1 MRILFTTPILEH
13 PAAGGPQ
20 LRIENSL
27 KALSKIC
34 DIHLL
39 YRTSDLNYITKSTN
53 TFFGDL
59 VKSYTTFEIYP
70 YRFKSTILR
79 YFVNSFFYL
88 TVNKRALRVIVDLIE
103 RNDIN
108 LIWFG
113 YGNIS
118 YSLIRKVK
126 KQIPHVKIV
135 CDTDSVWSR
144 FILRELPY
152 AKKLRKI
159 SIYIRGKL
167 KQRQEKSFV
176 NLSDITLAVSEVDAC
191 YYRLLTK
198 DKEKIKIFANVIDLN
213 EYSINVPIPESLK
226 RPSVYLAGT
235 FGSPL
240 SAMNI
245 AASWL
250 IQEIMPLV
258 WELREDIRLYIVGRN
273 SEKQFGNINNPLISV
288 LGEVKTV
295 LPFLKNSD
303 VAVVPLMF
311 ESGTRFKIL
320 EAAACKI
327 PIVSTSLGAE
337 GIDVVHA
344 SSILIANTAEDF
356 AASIIK
362 LINDSNL
369 SRLIAEDCYRLIK
382 DKYEVSSLVKQGHSV
397 LNKLG

>member
-1 MRILFTTPILEH
+1 VRILFTTPILEH

-39 YRTSDLNYITKSTN
+39 NRTTYLKDSSESTN
-53 TFFGDL
+53 SFFSDL
-59 VKSYTTFEIYP
+59 VKSYTIFAIYP
-70 YRFKSTILR
+70 YRFKSTLLR
-79 YFVNSFFYL
+79 FFVNVFFYL
-88 TVNKRALRVIVDLIE
+88 TADKRALRVILDLIE

-118 YSLIRKVK
+118 YPLIRKVK
-126 KQIPHVKIV
+126 RRVPLVKIV

-152 AKKLRKI
+152 AKRFRKI
-159 SIYIRGKL
+159 SIYIRGRL
-167 KQRQEKSFV
+167 KQRQEKFFV

-198 DKEKIKIFANVIDLN
+198 DKEKIRIFSNVIDLN
-213 EYSINVPIPESLK
+213 EYSINAAIPVSLK
-226 RPSVYLAGT
+226 KPSVYLAGT
-235 FGSPL
+235 FGSPR

-258 WELREDIRLYIVGRN
+258 WQVRGDIQLYIVGRN
-273 SEKQFGNINNPLISV
+273 SEKQFGDLNNPLVSV
-288 LGEVKTV
+288 LGEVATV

-303 VAVVPLMF
+303 VAVVPLLF

-337 GIDVVHA
+337 GIDVIHA
-344 SSILIANTAEDF
+344 SSILIANTTEDF
-356 AASIIK
+356 AISIIK
-362 LINDSNL
+362 LINDSKL
-369 SRLIAEDCYRLIK
+369 RHSISEDCYRLIK
-382 DKYEVSSLVKQGHSV
+382 DKYEVSSLVKQGLSV
-397 LNKLG
+397 LNKFV